1 MRKFLFLLAACLV
14 AVTPLF
20 ARDYTFDLKNL
31 DLSQGSDEQ
40 IPGGVNIF
48 IRMDNN
54 HPSGV
59 TPNLYAWDG
68 QGTKLLGEFPGKT
81 LTEDDLKF
89 VSVIGNDGVKTGYYM
104 YHFDGSCLSN
114 GNMGIVIS
122 SDNYTP
128 NSNLQSKDIYI
139 SCEGN
144 YFYEYNYY
152 TPSQSEEE
160 TNNYVTGGKRIIPES
175 GTNIFVREMNS
186 DNYTYNNN
194 ASINLHAWNSNGQ
207 NLRGD
212 WPGAVMNDF
221 IVIDGVKWYY
231 WHTDN
236 TSWGGI
242 IFSHNGNDKTPDID
256 NSETNKSL
264 KAGDNF
270 YTYKPH
276 ENWDNAYKFAVE
288 GNVDYLS
295 SKIPLKDRTNNF
307 KLWGASNKITM
318 TSEDGNFRLTFNLGN
333 GKSVSEIQFDKTT
346 GRLELPQNSLIKVE
360 SLSGD
365 YLNEV
370 ILGPLTPT
378 IAWGKDEVGFS
389 NPKPENYLHDWVQT
403 TKKGEAG
410 YYHLSNIFRNVL
422 FEKTVFEAG
431 GTTGSNMQY
440 RSYFIGPEIYVRD
453 ERISAE
459 DLTFSDH
466 NVKQNKFLVD
476 EGLIGVDVFEG
487 YLIARSENYISAAHK
502 HKPATGQKILKVNG
516 STPAYA
522 NPNTQQY
529 SWIALKIDNP
539 SEYIG
544 AKLTNVRGMY
554 CGESGAT
561 NSHHGWMNP
570 TIEVES
576 FEVASPK
583 GTVETTLNT
592 YCTANF
598 SEQDKKNNLTDYTP
612 EYFFMEPRHWE
623 ICNVVDVMRTPNQ
636 TVYAPTENALMPA
649 GKTNYY
655 AHYGIEGSASLQN
668 FEAAWAAV
676 DEKTGAAYLT
686 YNHVFKIDHAIALT
700 QDWSQSSDT
709 RYDYPLDTPNP
720 YYEEESAQVYSFF
733 LWGMPDTK
741 LYEDD
746 SYTNDAFATA
756 DLVYFSRYDV
766 ENDNNVYKNDL
777 RIMLNKIDAATLN
790 NVQDLIVT
798 RRDRMGDNPVT
809 IATLKR
815 QAEAGKYKVEYVA
828 ATQTAINNVDGIMQK
843 GDTHYTDASTVYD
856 FKSTDPVVYMSDRFV
871 SSSLTKED
879 DITAQ
884 NDYYQYR
891 VEPGEGTP
899 STITCVVNGVPV
911 YKNKDYNLTRAEY
924 TKEAVDNDLNGD
936 LEENKNVD
944 VAFTATAPTNSY
956 VADMFKI
963 WRGADY
969 TSLSASNLEGNLDM
983 SSSLEV
989 PVSQNDT
996 YTEGQNY
1003 YVPTLWTEYNDNTY
1017 GSYKRFVS
1025 DATIALQIKYL
1036 EAASVAEDGKMPCL
1050 ATLTISSSVDVPAK
1064 DTRYLIRIWREVNG
1078 VKTLLNGQKEVQGK
1092 DEHGNMVTWTNYDD
1106 LKYLAEQTG
1115 EKTIYDVFRVKPAST
1130 VGLMD
1135 VNIPEVKY
1143 YATLYVEDTASSK
1156 YYVKKENASKS
1167 GSIPTAIT
1175 TVNGGAQ
1182 VESVRYYNVAG
1193 IESEKPFAG
1202 MNIVVTRYSDGTT
1215 TTTKVVK

>member
-1 MRKFLFLLAACLV
+1 MRKFLFLLAACLM

-20 ARDYTFDLKNL
+20 ARDYTFDLRNL
-31 DLSQGSDEQ
+31 ELGGDNVDPYTEET
-40 IPGGVNIF
+40 IPQEGVNIF
-48 IRMDNN
+48 VRVTGSNVAPYIHAWKDGGDILD
-54 HPSGV
+54 SG
-59 TPNLYAWDG
+59 
-68 QGTKLLGEFPGKT
+68 FPGPQ
-81 LTEDDLKF
+81 LTELRY
-89 VSVIGNDGVKTGYYM
+89 VSVIGNDNEKKDFYM
-104 YHFDGSCLSN
+104 YHFDNDALST
-114 GNMGIVIS
+114 GAMGIVIS
-122 SDNYTP
+122 LGNDNKKT
-128 NSNLQSKDIYI
+128 KDFFIQAA
-139 SCEGN
+139 GN
-144 YFYEYNYY
+144 YFFECNGYSMYWE
-152 TPSQSEEE
+152 SSEVTEQ
-160 TNNYVTGGKRIIPES
+160 YVTGGERMVPET
-175 GTNIFVREMNS
+175 GTNVFVREMSDWNS
-186 DNYTYNNN
+186 YNDN
-194 ASINLHAWNSNGQ
+194 AAINLYAWNGNDKFNGE
-207 NLRGD
+207 
-212 WPGAVMNDF
+212 WPGAVINKHVF
-221 IVIDGVKWYY
+221 IDGNKWYY
-231 WHTDN
+231 WHSDN
-236 TSWGGI
+236 TLWGGV
-242 IFSHNGNDKTPDID
+242 IFSHGNSDTQ
-256 NSETNKSL
+256 TNEIYNVQE
-264 KAGDNF
+264 GDNF
-270 YTYKPH
+270 YVYRPFADRNNRYEKK
-276 ENWDNAYKFAVE
+276 ENL
-288 GNVDYLS
+288 GN
-295 SKIPLKDRTNNF
+295 KIPKKERTANF
-307 KLWGASNKITM
+307 KVWKYNEVALNNQIVM
-318 TSEDGNFRLTFNLGN
+318 LSEDGNFRLTFTLGN
-333 GKSVSEIQFDKTT
+333 GKSVSDIQFDKTN

-389 NPKPENYLHDWVQT
+389 NPKPENYLHDWAQ
-403 TKKGEAG
+403 TKKIAEPDN
-410 YYHLSNIFRNVL
+410 YHLSNIFRNVL

-440 RSYFIGPEIYVRD
+440 RSYFIGPKIYVRD

-502 HKPATGQKILKVNG
+502 HQPAAGQKILKVNG

-522 NPNTQQY
+522 NPNTPQY
-529 SWIALKIDNP
+529 SWIALKINNP
-539 SEYIG
+539 ENYIG

-554 CGESGAT
+554 CGESGDV

-570 TIEVES
+570 TIDVES

-583 GTVETTLNT
+583 GSVETTLNT

-598 SEQDKKNNLTDYTP
+598 SEQDKKNNLVDYEP
-612 EYFFMEPRHWE
+612 DYFFMEPRHWE

-649 GKTNYY
+649 GKPNYY
-655 AHYGIEGSASLQN
+655 AHFGIEGSASLQN
-668 FEAAWAAV
+668 FEAAWASV
-676 DEKTGAAYLT
+676 DEKTGAPYLT

-700 QDWSQSSDT
+700 QDWSQSNDT

-720 YYEEESAQVYSFF
+720 YYDQESAQVYSFF

-746 SYTNDAFATA
+746 SYTDEAFATA

-777 RIMLNKIDAATLN
+777 RIMINKIDAATLN
-790 NVQDLIVT
+790 SVHDLNVT
-798 RRDRMGDNPVT
+798 RRDRMGNNPVT

-815 QAEAGKYKVEYVA
+815 QADAGKYKVEYVA
-828 ATQTAINNVDGIMQK
+828 ATQNATNNVDGIMQK
-843 GDTHYTDASTVYD
+843 GDTHYTDPS
-856 FKSTDPVVYMSDRFV
+856 VVYNLTSVDPAKPNIIFLSDIFV
-871 SSSLTKED
+871 SSSLTSEE
-879 DITAQ
+879 DITSQ

-899 STITCVVNGVPV
+899 NDISCVVNGVPV
-911 YKNKDYNLTRAEY
+911 YKNKEYNLTRAEY
-924 TKEAVDNDLNGD
+924 VKDQVDDDLNGE
-936 LEENKNVD
+936 LEENNNVD
-944 VAFTATAPTNSY
+944 IAFTATAPTNSY

-969 TSLSASNLEGNLDM
+969 NSLSESGLNGDLDM
-983 SSSLEV
+983 SSSQEV
-989 PVSQNDT
+989 AVSKNDT
-996 YTEGQNY
+996 FTEGQNY

-1025 DATIALQIKYL
+1025 GATISLDINNIV
-1036 EAASVAEDGKMPCL
+1036 AADVAEDGKMPCL
-1050 ATLTISSSVDVPAK
+1050 ATLTIKSSVDMPAK
-1064 DTRYLIRIWREVNG
+1064 DTRYLVRVWREVAG
-1078 VKTLLNGQKEVQGK
+1078 VKTLLNGQKEIG
-1092 DEHGNMVTWTNYDD
+1092 DYTNYAA
-1106 LKYLAEQTG
+1106 LATLAEQTG
-1115 EKTIYDVFRVKPAST
+1115 EQTIYDVFRVKPAST

-1182 VESVRYYNVAG
+1182 VESVRYINVAG
-1193 IESEKPFAG
+1193 MESSKPFAG

>member
-1 MRKFLFLLAACLV
+1 MPNTTE
-14 AVTPLF
+14 VT
-20 ARDYTFDLKNL
+20 N
-31 DLSQGSDEQ
+31 Q
-40 IPGGVNIF
+40 
-48 IRMDNN
+48 
-54 HPSGV
+54 
-59 TPNLYAWDG
+59 
-68 QGTKLLGEFPGKT
+68 
-81 LTEDDLKF
+81 
-89 VSVIGNDGVKTGYYM
+89 
-104 YHFDGSCLSN
+104 
-114 GNMGIVIS
+114 
-122 SDNYTP
+122 
-128 NSNLQSKDIYI
+128 
-139 SCEGN
+139 
-144 YFYEYNYY
+144 
-152 TPSQSEEE
+152 
-160 TNNYVTGGKRIIPES
+160 YVTGGERIVPEG
-175 GTNIFVREMNS
+175 GTNIFVREEPSQNGG
-186 DNYTYNNN
+186 YNNN
-194 ASINLHAWNSNGQ
+194 ASINLHAWNGNGQ

-212 WPGAVMNDF
+212 WPGAVMEDF
-221 IVIDGVKWYY
+221 VFIDGVKWFY

-236 TSWGGI
+236 ISWGGI
-242 IFSHNGNDKTPDID
+242 VFSNNGSNQTLDINNQGGKTL
-256 NSETNKSL
+256 NS
-264 KAGDNF
+264 GDNF
-270 YTYKPH
+270 YTYKPYEKAWGAEKWCFSI
-276 ENWDNAYKFAVE
+276 ENTSEFA
-288 GNVDYLS
+288 
-295 SKIPLKDRTNNF
+295 SKLPLKNRTADF
-307 KLWGASNKITM
+307 KLWKFNAVNEIVM
-318 TSEDGNFRLTFNLGN
+318 TSEDGNFRLTFTLGN
-333 GKSVSEIQFDKTT
+333 NKSVSEIQFDKTT

-360 SLSGD
+360 SLSDD

-370 ILGPLTPT
+370 ILGPLTQS
-378 IAWGKDEVGFS
+378 IEWGQNEVGFS
-389 NPKPENYLHDWVQT
+389 NPLPENGLHDWAQT
-403 TKKGEAG
+403 EKTAEPDN
-410 YYHLSNIFRNVL
+410 YHLSNIFRNVL
-422 FEKTVFEAG
+422 FEKFVFEAG
-431 GTTGSNMQY
+431 GTTGSDMQY

-487 YLIARSENYISAAHK
+487 YLIARSENYISAHK
-502 HKPATGQKILKVNG
+502 HQPAAGQKILKING

-522 NPNTQQY
+522 DPNTNQY
-529 SWIALKIDNP
+529 CWIALKIDNP

-554 CGESGAT
+554 CGESGDV

-570 TIEVES
+570 TIDVES

-583 GTVETTLNT
+583 GSVETTLNT

-598 SEQDKKNNLTDYTP
+598 SEQDKKNNLVDYEP
-612 EYFFMEPRHWE
+612 DYFFMEPRHWE

-649 GKTNYY
+649 GKPNYY
-655 AHYGIEGSASLQN
+655 AHFGIEGSASLQN
-668 FEAAWAAV
+668 FEAAWASV
-676 DEKTGAAYLT
+676 DEKTGAPYLT

-700 QDWSQSSDT
+700 QDWSQSNDT

-720 YYEEESAQVYSFF
+720 YYDQESAQVYSFF

-746 SYTNDAFATA
+746 SYTDEAFATA

-777 RIMLNKIDAATLN
+777 RIMINKIDAATLN
-790 NVQDLIVT
+790 SVHDLNVT
-798 RRDRMGDNPVT
+798 RRDRMGNNPVT

-815 QAEAGKYKVEYVA
+815 QADAGKYKVEYVA
-828 ATQTAINNVDGIMQK
+828 ATQNATNNVDGIMQK
-843 GDTHYTDASTVYD
+843 GDTHYTDPSTVYD

-899 STITCVVNGVPV
+899 NTITCVVNGVPV

-963 WRGADY
+963 WRGDDY
-969 TSLSASNLEGNLDM
+969 TSLSESGLEGNLDM

-989 PVSQNDT
+989 PVNQNDT

-1078 VKTLLNGQKEVQGK
+1078 GDKILLNDLKEVQGNN
-1092 DEHGNMVTWTNYDD
+1092 EQGTMVTWTNYAN
-1106 LKYLAEQTG
+1106 LATLAEKNG
-1115 EKTIYDVFRVKPAST
+1115 EQTIYDVFRVKPAST

-1143 YATLYVEDTASSK
+1143 YATLYVEDTASNK
-1156 YYVKKENASKS
+1156 YYVKKVEDNKS